1 MATTDVRVG
10 PLGPIPGERQLRRD
24 VGLVGL
30 MFTSLGSI
38 IGSGW
43 LFGSLYA
50 AQQAGPS
57 PLISWVIGGAAL
69 IRLAP
74 RASCRRSPPVGSSLR
89 CSASSRPSS
98 SLVRAATRTA
108 TSPRR

>member
-10 PLGPIPGERQLRRD
+10 TLGPGLPEERHLRRD
-24 VGLVGL
+24 VGLIGL
-30 MFTSLGSI
+30 LFTSLGSI

-57 PLISWVIGGAAL
+57 ALISWVIGGAAVILLAL
-69 IRLAP
+69 IYAEMGGMYSVAGGIARFPHYAF
-74 RASCRRSPPVGSSLR
+74 G
-89 CSASSRPSS
+89 
-98 SLVRAATRTA
+98 SLVGFAAGWFA
-108 TSPRR
+108 